1 MNPHNPVNPIKVFV
15 NGKLIRNRFA
25 MIEPNIPTADI
36 AMICPISNGKYM
48 SPDPKGFIVEKISMV
63 VLPTSAPMIP
73 PRVKPARNTV
83 TEMNSIFGI
92 IMNMKPNPIDTAENI
107 AAETKS
113 FNFIVLQKI

>member
-15 NGKLIRNRFA
+15 NGKLIRNRFV

-36 AMICPISNGKYM
+36 AMISPISNGKYM

-73 PRVKPARNTV
+73 PRVNPARNTV

-92 IMNMKPNPIDTAENI
+92 IMNMKPSPIDTAENI